1 MTRRPTATPANPH
14 GSRTGSRRNGRRPRS
29 QTNASQP
36 LGDALELPE
45 ELRRASGLTR
55 AILRRLRAHQSTR
68 TFADPKT
75 GQVYSARLNPIGHV
89 CKDGYVRLGGGRN
102 WAGKEQ
108 YAHRIVWQAVNGPI
122 PDGYQI
128 DHRNHCKSDNRAS
141 NLQALT
147 PLQNVQA
154 SVRRGR
160 IANGENV
167 ANARLNDQLV
177 REIRATTG
185 TVSGAEWA
193 RQLGLDR
200 TTINCARRG
209 QSWRHV
215 KPCPRLSTKRRPRSR

>member
-14 GSRTGSRRNGRRPRS
+14 GSRTGSRRSGVRPRS
-29 QTNASQP
+29 RVLQPEAS
-36 LGDALELPE
+36 GDALALPE
-45 ELRRASGLTR
+45 EIRRASGLI
-55 AILRRLRAHQSTR
+55 AAVLRRLLPHQPTG

-89 CKDGYVRLGGGRN
+89 CKDGYVRLGGGRK
-102 WAGKEQ
+102 WTGREQ

-154 SVRRGR
+154 SMRRGR
-160 IANGENV
+160 IAAGENV
-167 ANARLNDQLV
+167 AGARLNGQLV
-177 REIRATTG
+177 REIRATAG
-185 TVSGAEWA
+185 AVSGAEWA
-193 RQLGLDR
+193 RQLGMDR

-209 QSWRHV
+209 QTWRHV
-215 KPCPRLSTKRRPRSR
+215 KPCPRLCNRRRPRAR